1 MTDRPTVLVVDDDR
15 DLADLYATWLADEYD
30 VRTANTAD
38 DAVGRFDETVDVVLL
53 DRRLP
58 ESSGD
63 EVLATLR
70 GSGSDVQIAM
80 VSAVDPDFDII
91 EMGFDAYLVKP
102 VTRDDLTGL
111 VDRLLTRRTYAV
123 EVREFFALASKRA
136 ALETQKDPETLAE
149 NDEYQELLADLDELG
164 DALDDDVASLGD
176 DDVVAVFRS
185 LGTSDVPEGDE
196 KAQRADEGGLEDD
209 EG

>member
-30 VRTANTAD
+30 VRTANTAAEATD
-38 DAVGRFDETVDVVLL
+38 RFDADVDVVLL

-63 EVLATLR
+63 EVLASLR
-70 GSGSDVQIAM
+70 ESGSDVQIAM

-102 VTRDDLTGL
+102 VTREELTGL
-111 VDRLLTRRTYAV
+111 VDRLLARRIYTV

-136 ALETQKDPETLAE
+136 ALETQKDRETLAE
-149 NDEYQELLADLDELG
+149 HREYQGLIEDIDELG
-164 DALDDDVASLGD
+164 DALDDEMANLEDE
-176 DDVVAVFRS
+176 DVVAVFRS
-185 LGTSDVPEGDE
+185 LETADDGD
-196 KAQRADEGGLEDD
+196 
-209 EG
+209 